1 MHSNLF
7 TNIGHDCWDWPLIV
21 DADDRSCVQTI
32 WVPVDPSD
40 IPIVDS
46 SIYANAV
53 GQASQKG

>member
-7 TNIGHDCWDWPLIV
+7 TNIGNDYWDWPLIV
-21 DADDRSCVQTI
+21 DTDDRSCVQTI

-53 GQASQKG
+53 GQGSQKG